1 MACGA
6 RWYVGRDM
14 RCVSRDLRAQPC
26 DERSHAGTRLKEG
39 RRAESQKH
47 GLGSYGG
54 DDNIAYWVQTD
65 KVLGPEGESGSSLG
79 VTL

>member
-1 MACGA
+1 MQEQG
-6 RWYVGRDM
+6 
-14 RCVSRDLRAQPC
+14 S
-26 DERSHAGTRLKEG
+26 K
-39 RRAESQKH
+39 RAESQKH

-54 DDNIAYWVQTD
+54 DDDIAYSVQTD